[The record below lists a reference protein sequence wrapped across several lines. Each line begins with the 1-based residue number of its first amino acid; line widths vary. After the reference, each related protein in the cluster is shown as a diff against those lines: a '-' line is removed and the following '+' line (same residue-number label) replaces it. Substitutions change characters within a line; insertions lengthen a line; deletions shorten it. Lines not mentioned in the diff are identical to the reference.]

1 MEVSK
6 DLKRNLKQ
14 EDTQN
19 KGSVKKNIGISS
31 ACTFIYKIEEFLE
44 VTL

>member
-1 MEVSK
+1 MEVSE

-31 ACTFIYKIEEFLE
+31 GCTFIYKLEEFQE
-44 VTL
+44 ATL